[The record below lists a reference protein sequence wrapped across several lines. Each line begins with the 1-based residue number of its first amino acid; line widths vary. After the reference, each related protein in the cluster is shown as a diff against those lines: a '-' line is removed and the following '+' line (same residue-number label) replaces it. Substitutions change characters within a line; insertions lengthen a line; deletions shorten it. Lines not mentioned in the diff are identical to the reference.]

1 VVELEGNSAR
11 VLRSMAESRIN
22 GDTDTTVGV
31 DLNYDVDGLSKDELI
46 EFLEQLPS
54 GDHIDATVVV
64 ERETEN

>member
-1 VVELEGNSAR
+1 VIELEGNSAR

-22 GDTDTTVGV
+22 SDTGTTVSD
-31 DLNYDVDGLSKDELI
+31 DLNYDVGGLSKDELI

-54 GDHIDATVVV
+54 GEHIDATVVV